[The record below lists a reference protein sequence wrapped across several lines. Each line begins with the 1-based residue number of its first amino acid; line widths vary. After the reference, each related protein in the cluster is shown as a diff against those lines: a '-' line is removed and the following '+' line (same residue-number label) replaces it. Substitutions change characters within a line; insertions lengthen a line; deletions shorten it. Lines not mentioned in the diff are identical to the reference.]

1 MNIENMDMTNMDME
15 KRRYAKIKASGE
27 YLELNI
33 IIGVEDDEDLG
44 KGLVSKSPV
53 VCTVG
58 HSCGPKEIGCLYM
71 TLKSYMDKLREDYP
85 TECFVA
91 EMAMHVEDVGYAS
104 ITKIEHVDDEED

>member
-1 MNIENMDMTNMDME
+1 MNIEDIDME
-15 KRRYAKIKASGE
+15 KRKYAKIKASGK

-91 EMAMHVEDVGYAS
+91 EMAMHVEDVGHAS
-104 ITKIEHVDDEED
+104 ITKIEHIIDDEED

>member
-1 MNIENMDMTNMDME
+1 MNIEDIDME
-15 KRRYAKIKASGE
+15 KRRYAKIKASGK

-91 EMAMHVEDVGYAS
+91 EMAMHVEDVEHAS

>member
-1 MNIENMDMTNMDME
+1 MNIEDIDME

-53 VCTVG
+53 ICTV
-58 HSCGPKEIGCLYM
+58 
-71 TLKSYMDKLREDYP
+71 
-85 TECFVA
+85 
-91 EMAMHVEDVGYAS
+91 
-104 ITKIEHVDDEED
+104 

>member
-1 MNIENMDMTNMDME
+1 MNKINME

-44 KGLVSKSPV
+44 SGFVSKSPV
-53 VCTVG
+53 VCIEG
-58 HSCGPKEIGCLYM
+58 RSCGPKEIGCLYM

-91 EMAMHVEDVGYAS
+91 EMAMHVEDVGHAS
-104 ITKIEHVDDEED
+104 ITKIEHIDDEEE

>member
-1 MNIENMDMTNMDME
+1 MNIEDIDIE

-44 KGLVSKSPV
+44 EGCVSKSPIV
-53 VCTVG
+53 YTVG
-58 HSCGPKEIGCLYM
+58 RNYGPKEIGCLYM
-71 TLKSYMDKLREDYP
+71 TLKSHMNKLKEDYP

-91 EMAMHVEDVGYAS
+91 EMAMHVENIGRAS
-104 ITKIEHVDDEED
+104 ITEIKRNKED

>member
-1 MNIENMDMTNMDME
+1 MNIEDIDME

-44 KGLVSKSPV
+44 EGCVSKSPIV
-53 VCTVG
+53 YTVG
-58 HSCGPKEIGCLYM
+58 RNYGPKEIGCLYM
-71 TLKSYMDKLREDYP
+71 TLKSYMNKLKEDYP

-91 EMAMHVEDVGYAS
+91 EMAMHVEDVGHTS
-104 ITKIEHVDDEED
+104 ITEIKRNKED

>member
-1 MNIENMDMTNMDME
+1 MNIENMDVTNME
-15 KRRYAKIKASGE
+15 KRRYAKIKASGK

-33 IIGVEDDEDLG
+33 LIGVEDDEDLG
-44 KGLVSKSPV
+44 EGRASKSPV

-91 EMAMHVEDVGYAS
+91 EMAMHIEDVGHAS

>member
-1 MNIENMDMTNMDME
+1 MNIEDIDME

-44 KGLVSKSPV
+44 EGCVSKSPIV
-53 VCTVG
+53 YTVG
-58 HSCGPKEIGCLYM
+58 RNYGSKEIGCLYM
-71 TLKSYMDKLREDYP
+71 TLKSYMNKLKEDYP

-91 EMAMHVEDVGYAS
+91 EMAMHVEDVGHGV
-104 ITKIEHVDDEED
+104 TKIEHIDDEED

>member
-1 MNIENMDMTNMDME
+1 MNIEDIDIE

-44 KGLVSKSPV
+44 EGCVSKSPIV
-53 VCTVG
+53 YTVG
-58 HSCGPKEIGCLYM
+58 RNYGPKEIGCLYM
-71 TLKSYMDKLREDYP
+71 TLKSYMNKLKEDYP

-91 EMAMHVEDVGYAS
+91 EMTMHVEDIERAS
-104 ITKIEHVDDEED
+104 ITEIKRNKED